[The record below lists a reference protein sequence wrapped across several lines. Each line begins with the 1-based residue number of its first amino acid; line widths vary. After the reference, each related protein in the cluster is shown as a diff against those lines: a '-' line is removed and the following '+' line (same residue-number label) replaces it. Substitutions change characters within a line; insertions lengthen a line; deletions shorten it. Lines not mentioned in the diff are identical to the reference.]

1 MSAFQLSNLDV
12 KQLRVFAGI
21 VEHEGLSA
29 AASALGVELT
39 AISRA
44 LTGLETRLGIRLCQ
58 RGRSGF
64 ALTAQGKAIY
74 QQAKRLIEEMEEF
87 EASARIVSQT
97 VKGRLR
103 IGLIDNTLSN
113 PRSRVVQA
121 LQMVAKTYPELFLE
135 LSVMPPATIEIAL
148 CERQLDVA
156 VIAQPSYLS
165 PLSYVSVFFEQSS
178 LYIARNHPDRAR
190 IEAAITSPR
199 SDDRPIPLI
208 ARRYKMPSFNRLEN
222 AYPFV
227 PVASADGVEMAATLI
242 AAQFGVGVL
251 PTHYA
256 ELMHATDLV
265 EITSPASPLTL
276 AFYIVCRSD
285 AAEEPT
291 IRMFRRLLLGPAPKR
306 GRGKSISGEPS
317 LVANPDK

>member
-1 MSAFQLSNLDV
+1 MPALQLSNLDV
-12 KQLRVFAGI
+12 KQLRVFAAI

-29 AASALGVELT
+29 AGSALGVDLT

-44 LTGLETRLGIRLCQ
+44 LSGLETRLGIRLCQ

-74 QQAKRLIEEMEEF
+74 QQAKRLIEELDEF
-87 EASARIVSQT
+87 ETSARIVSQT

-121 LQMVAKTYPELFLE
+121 LEMVAQSYPDLFLE

-148 CERQLDVA
+148 RERQLDVA
-156 VIAQPSYLS
+156 VTAQPSYLS
-165 PLSYVSVFFEQSS
+165 PLSYVAAFSEQSG

-190 IEAAITSPR
+190 IEAAIARPR
-199 SDDRPIPLI
+199 SDDRPIPFI
-208 ARRYKMPSFNRLEN
+208 ARRYKMPSFDRLET

-227 PVASADGVEMAATLI
+227 PVASADGVETAATLI

-256 ELMHATDLV
+256 ELVHRFGLV
-265 EITSPASPLTL
+265 EIVVPTAPLLLT
-276 AFYIVCRSD
+276 FYIVYRSD
-285 AAEEPT
+285 ATEEPT
-291 IRMFRRLLLGPAPKR
+291 IRMFQKFLLGAGSGR
-306 GRGKSISGEPS
+306 GRGAFPDA
-317 LVANPDK
+317 LVADGDK

>member
-1 MSAFQLSNLDV
+1 MSALQLSNLDV
-12 KQLRVFAGI
+12 KQLRVFAAI

-29 AASALGVELT
+29 AASALGVDLT

-44 LTGLETRLGIRLCQ
+44 LSGLETRLGIRLCQ

-74 QQAKRLIEEMEEF
+74 QQARRLIEELDEF
-87 EASARIVSQT
+87 ETSARIVSQT

-121 LQMVAKTYPELFLE
+121 LQMVARTHSELFLE

-148 CERQLDVA
+148 RERQLDVA
-156 VIAQPSYLS
+156 VTAQPGFLS
-165 PLSYVSVFFEQSS
+165 PLSYLPAFSERSG
-178 LYIARNHPDRAR
+178 LYIARAHPDRAR
-190 IEAAITSPR
+190 IEAAITEPG
-199 SDDRPIPLI
+199 SDAQPIPFI
-208 ARRYKMPSFNRLEN
+208 SRRYKMPTFDRLEQ

-227 PVASADGVEMAATLI
+227 PVASADGVETAATLI

-251 PTHYA
+251 PDHYA
-256 ELMHATDLV
+256 GLMTDFDLV
-265 EITSPASPLTL
+265 ELPVPTAPLMLT
-276 AFYIVCRSD
+276 FYVVCRSD

-291 IRMFRRLLLGPAPKR
+291 TRMFQRFLLGQARDKPPGAGADHIVA
-306 GRGKSISGEPS
+306 GR
-317 LVANPDK
+317 DK